1 MVVRIGQK
9 SARPRRTFFREWRD
23 YRGLTQE
30 QLAERLGTTKGAVS
44 KIENGTSRY
53 NQSSLEAWAE
63 ALSCEPADLIS
74 RPPPSRDAQSRPS
87 IEDLLKDASPALKNA
102 VITILKTGT

>member
-9 SARPRRTFFREWRD
+9 SARPRRTFFQEWRK
-23 YRGLTQE
+23 YRGLTQD
-30 QLAERLGTTKGAVS
+30 QLAERLETTKSAIS
-44 KIENGTSRY
+44 KMENGTSRY
-53 NQSSLEAWAE
+53 NQSSLEAWAQ

-74 RPPPSRDAQSRPS
+74 RPPPNDGAPKS
-87 IEDLLKDASPALKNA
+87 IEDLLRDASPAIKNA